1 MDKYIDYYNDSKKV
15 TYHEQTDISNILKLR
30 AVLKT
35 LPDFCKDYFRAMD
48 PLTTTKHEFPMR
60 MISESFFSFSWM
72 KILPLR
78 TIP

>member
-1 MDKYIDYYNDSKKV
+1 MELTIN
-15 TYHEQTDISNILKLR
+15 NI
-30 AVLKT
+30 
-35 LPDFCKDYFRAMD
+35 
-48 PLTTTKHEFPMR
+48 TKHEFPMR

>member
-35 LPDFCKDYFRAMD
+35 LPRIIFVLWIRLLL
-48 PLTTTKHEFPMR
+48 PKHEFPMR